1 MVRIKAVA
9 IQGFKSFGSKKT
21 VIKLPPGLVVITG
34 PNGGGKSTV
43 LDAVKFA
50 LGELSAHNLRADR
63 FSKLLHES
71 AKGQDQQASV
81 SLTLDNLGHA
91 IPVDSDEIVLTRR
104 LSSSGESEYMVNG
117 RSVSRNEMLTIL
129 STANIKPDGLNLVTQ
144 GSVVG
149 IAEMNSRELRQ
160 MLEDAAGISG
170 YKKRRDD
177 ALKEL
182 EAAQRN
188 LDVAKAATS
197 EVRNR
202 VKQLELER
210 NQFLRKTMVDRE
222 LARLRSASVIDE
234 INNARQQ
241 LQQLEKNAE
250 EVLKTMDTKQT
261 LKQEAEERASR
272 VRAEYEML
280 QRLRGERGSI
290 IRILQAQIYDKQAEK
305 SRLEA
310 ELRSYK
316 SGLEQLAEQS
326 RMLRERMQRWRERL
340 VELQAKLEEKSVE
353 VEQAAQSYKAFE
365 SQVSEVRRQADAVR
379 ERVEQAEEAYASK
392 LNEVRYLKLSEDGR
406 SLVLENLERQL
417 QSKRRERDEVSK
429 TIEEN
434 MKRKEAL
441 VAEILKNKEAETA
454 LTTALA
460 DLDKQS
466 SSLTEEA
473 ARVSDK
479 VAEVDKLLE
488 EADFLKTSLESL
500 GETVKKGE
508 RRGLA
513 GGSAITVGEFFGG
526 KLSPFTAAALGDWV
540 NALIVE
546 DLENALE
553 LAAKS
558 AELGIPLK
566 IIPVSQTGYDAEKI
580 LQTVTSAPS
589 PKQVDSAKD
598 LTPEDR
604 NTATRD
610 GVYVS
615 PNLLVSVSVSRV
627 EERVAEVVESSVEK
641 LERLRAKLA
650 GKRSQLENKL
660 HRLRES
666 VDQTRTRREELGKQL
681 KMTQLAAAKLEAHL
695 SNLEKQLDNG
705 KARLSTL
712 EKSIES
718 LEYEAQNLR
727 STLAEKSGDLA
738 ELARLKAELEDLRRE
753 ARLAEENV
761 RRASAEATTLYR
773 KQLSL
778 ERERDGIAVES
789 RNIAERLESAE
800 KELELLKTREQKLSS
815 DAENA
820 KARLDMVELEL
831 SKLKSDRDEAERML
845 AEVEQRLSE
854 KAQELREV
862 EAAVIKLRDEIS
874 TLERENNTVMVER
887 VRLETSLQSLYERL
901 RMVSTVEDEV
911 SPTLPAELLP
921 SLEEEAKEVAVVNQL
936 AVMQYDSIISNY
948 KLRSSRINELEMER
962 KRILEFIES
971 INREEVEAFN
981 KALERV
987 SESFNFYFNQ
997 LTGGEGYLRLE
1008 NPQDPLNS
1016 GVEMV
1021 VRFVG
1026 KQPRSTSSV
1035 SGGEKSVSAVALI
1048 LALQDLTPA
1057 QFYIFDEIDA
1067 HLDVVYVK
1075 NLVSLMKKMSSKKQ
1089 IIIIT
1094 LKDIIA
1100 EQADALYGVY
1110 MVNEAS
1116 QVVKTRLSEVVEA
1129 G

>member
-21 VIKLPPGLVVITG
+21 TIKLPPGLVVITG

-71 AKGQDQQASV
+71 AKGQDQHASV
-81 SLTLDNLGHA
+81 SLTLDNQGHA
-91 IPVDSDEIVLTRR
+91 IPVDSDEVVLTRR
-104 LSSSGESEYMVNG
+104 LSSSGESEYLVNG
-117 RSVSRNEMLTIL
+117 RSVSRNEMLTLL

-182 EAAQRN
+182 ETAQRN

-210 NQFLRKTMVDRE
+210 NQFLRKTMLDRE
-222 LARLRSASVIDE
+222 LARLRSASIVNE
-234 INNARQQ
+234 INNVRQQ
-241 LQQLEKNAE
+241 LVQLEKHAE
-250 EVLKTMDTKQT
+250 EVLKTLETKQA
-261 LKQEAEERASR
+261 LKQEAEERASKA
-272 VRAEYEML
+272 RAEYETL
-280 QRLRGERGSI
+280 QRLRGEQGSS
-290 IRILQAQIYDKQAEK
+290 IRSLQSLIYDKQAEK

-316 SGLEQLAEQS
+316 SSLEQLAEQS
-326 RMLRERMQRWRERL
+326 RMLVERMQRWRERL
-340 VELQAKLEEKSVE
+340 VELQARLEEKAGE
-353 VEQAAQSYKAFE
+353 AEQAAQSYKAFE
-365 SQVSEVRRQADAVR
+365 TQLSEARRHVDAVR
-379 ERVEQAEEAYASK
+379 ERVEEVEDAYASK

-417 QSKRRERDEVSK
+417 QSRRREKDEVLK
-429 TIEEN
+429 TVEEN
-434 MKRKEAL
+434 IRRKEAL
-441 VAEILKNKEAETA
+441 AAEIQKNREAETA
-454 LTTALA
+454 LATTLA
-460 DLDKQS
+460 DLEKQS
-466 SSLTEEA
+466 SILAEEA
-473 ARVSDK
+473 ARISGK
-479 VAEVDKLLE
+479 IAEVDKLLE
-488 EADFLKTSLESL
+488 EADFLKASLESL
-500 GETVKKGE
+500 GETVRRGE
-508 RRGLA
+508 RKGQE
-513 GGSAITVGEFFGG
+513 GGSAMTVGEFFGG

-540 NALIVE
+540 NALMVE

-558 AELGIPLK
+558 VELGIPLK
-566 IIPVSQTGYDAEKI
+566 IVPLSQTGYDVEKI
-580 LQTVTSAPS
+580 LQAVTGAPA
-589 PKQVDSAKD
+589 PKQVESAKN
-598 LTPEDR
+598 LTPDDG

-610 GVYVS
+610 GVYVG
-615 PNLLVSVSVSRV
+615 PNLLVSVWVSRV
-627 EERVAEVVESSVEK
+627 DRVSVFVESSVEK

-650 GKRSQLENKL
+650 GKRSQLETKL
-660 HRLRES
+660 HKLRES
-666 VDQTRTRREELGKQL
+666 VNQARARMEEVRRQLNEKQL
-681 KMTQLAAAKLEAHL
+681 ATAKLEASL
-695 SNLEKQLDNG
+695 SSLDKQLDNG

-712 EKSIES
+712 ERSIES
-718 LEYEAQNLR
+718 LESEAENLR
-727 STLAEKSGDLA
+727 SMLAEKSGELA
-738 ELARLKAELEDLRRE
+738 ELVRLRAELDNLRRE
-753 ARLAEENV
+753 ARIAEENM
-761 RRASAEATTLYR
+761 RRASAEATSLYK
-773 KQLSL
+773 KQLNI
-778 ERERDGIAVES
+778 ERELDGIVVES
-789 RNIAERLESAE
+789 RNIAERLENAE

-820 KARLDMVELEL
+820 KTRLDMVEVEL
-831 SKLKSDRDEAERML
+831 NRLKSERDEADRML

-862 EAAVIKLRDEIS
+862 EANVDRLRDEIS

-887 VRLETSLQSLYERL
+887 VRLETSLQALNERL
-901 RMVSTVEDEV
+901 RMVSSVEDEV
-911 SPTLPAELLP
+911 LPTLPAELLP

-962 KRILEFIES
+962 RRILDFIES

-1116 QVVKTRLSEVVEA
+1116 QVVKTKLSEVVEA